1 MRAVALVAMGACATK
16 PLPPMHAYEQTPGV
30 NVAIVG
36 PGPGTAVV
44 TFSYGS
50 ATKVLDG
57 PFIVT
62 AINPG
67 SHLELAVAVTTGC
80 DDPRLAWV
88 GYSGG
93 GFAVAK
99 GQALC
104 ARSVSG
110 DATVTQGFSGHD

>member
-1 MRAVALVAMGACATK
+1 MRAVALVVLAACAKK
-16 PLPPMHAYEQTPGV
+16 PLPPLPPYTQQPGV
-30 NVAIVG
+30 NLAILG
-36 PGPGTAVV
+36 SGAGTAIV
-44 TFSYGS
+44 TFSYGGP
-50 ATKVLDG
+50 TKVLDG
-57 PFIVT
+57 PFVVT

-67 SHLELAVAVTTGC
+67 THLQLAIAVAVGC

-104 ARSVSG
+104 AASVSG
-110 DATVTQGFSGHD
+110 DVTVTQAFSGHD

>member
-1 MRAVALVAMGACATK
+1 MRAAALVVLAACAPK
-16 PLPPMHAYEQTPGV
+16 PLPPLPPYTQTPGV
-30 NVAIVG
+30 NLAIVG

-110 DATVTQGFSGHD
+110 DTAVTQAFSGHD